1 MKYSMYDFYKE
12 FYDLRRLN
20 LNISNKKILF
30 LIYDDKY
37 YYLNKSKFLDFND
50 QKHNLDLIKKV
61 SKTYKLNI
69 VNYYPVCYCKSTLV
83 IALRIVADSSTKLKG
98 VETDSV
104 PFIYKKLV
112 DFHKKNYEMLYLSS
126 SVSKEIK
133 MSQKY
138 IGRYKFHDK
147 FIKKYILTHKKRK
160 REEFKELLLSMIPEK
175 KSIIDVSCGN
185 NNDIFEIASKKNY
198 DVIVGNDICLNY
210 LGGREN
216 KDIIYTND
224 DAVSN
229 QVKENAYDVV
239 YCKNTLHHMN
249 DISGIKNIL
258 AHLNKIS
265 NDEILIIEICNP
277 KESGGLP
284 RFLNK
289 WLYVKFLKDVGDCF
303 LNESQFR
310 NLIKN
315 QFSNH
320 EIEYSTFT
328 NILGKYMIAK
338 IRKVK

>member
-1 MKYSMYDFYKE
+1 M
-12 FYDLRRLN
+12 
-20 LNISNKKILF
+20 
-30 LIYDDKY
+30 
-37 YYLNKSKFLDFND
+37 
-50 QKHNLDLIKKV
+50 
-61 SKTYKLNI
+61 
-69 VNYYPVCYCKSTLV
+69 
-83 IALRIVADSSTKLKG
+83 
-98 VETDSV
+98 
-104 PFIYKKLV
+104 
-112 DFHKKNYEMLYLSS
+112 DFH
-126 SVSKEIK
+126 
-133 MSQKY
+133 
-138 IGRYKFHDK
+138 
-147 FIKKYILTHKKRK
+147 
-160 REEFKELLLSMIPEK
+160 
-175 KSIIDVSCGN
+175 
-185 NNDIFEIASKKNY
+185 KKNY

-229 QVKENAYDVV
+229 QVKENAYDDV

-310 NLIKN
+310 NLIEN